1 MGHVNDG
8 DAQPAMQLTQF
19 VLQVF
24 AQFLVQCAQR
34 LVHQQDAR
42 LVNQR
47 PGDGDPLL
55 LAARQLRRATMSEGF
70 ELNQLEHR
78 IDFLLALGRRQL
90 ADCQRKGNVV
100 AYRQVREQRVALEH
114 HADVTLVRR
123 HIHQRFAAHQ
133 NLARAGCFE
142 AGEHRQ
148 RGAFSRAA
156 GAQEGQEFTVLMSR
170 EMSSTA
176 AKFP

>member
-24 AQFLVQCAQR
+24 AQFLVQRAQR

-55 LAARQLRRATMSEGF
+55 LAA
-70 ELNQLEHR
+70 
-78 IDFLLALGRRQL
+78 
-90 ADCQRKGNVV
+90 
-100 AYRQVREQRVALEH
+100 
-114 HADVTLVRR
+114 
-123 HIHQRFAAHQ
+123 
-133 NLARAGCFE
+133 
-142 AGEHRQ
+142 
-148 RGAFSRAA
+148 
-156 GAQEGQEFTVLMSR
+156 
-170 EMSSTA
+170 
-176 AKFP
+176 